1 MIHYQGRA
9 LRAEP
14 HARRQRPRRIAR
26 LLHVLIAA
34 GVVVGLAHLP
44 WGTLARRAFAVD
56 RIRVEGTHYLDAARV
71 GEIAGLRTG
80 QSLIELDG
88 DRVRQALM
96 LNPRIRDAS
105 VSREW
110 PRGVCI
116 RVVEREPL
124 LLVRHGVPW
133 EIDSSGVLLAPLAD
147 GVVADVP
154 LLSGVRF
161 DGVPPGAQLHVPEVM
176 RGLAW
181 ARVLSDR
188 ELQLSG
194 LVSEVDVASPRST
207 ALLLMDGTRVLSSA
221 WPPDVRTLSA
231 LRVVLADLKQ
241 RGTTA
246 QEVDLRFQNQ
256 VIVRPAE
263 PARAEAAHG
272 GSPS

>member
-9 LRAEP
+9 LRSEP
-14 HARRQRPRRIAR
+14 PARRRRPRRIAR
-26 LLHVLIAA
+26 IFHVLIAA

-44 WGTLARRAFAVD
+44 WASLARRAFRVD
-56 RIRVEGTHYLDAARV
+56 HIRVEGTHYLDADRV
-71 GEIAGLRTG
+71 GAIAGLHTG
-80 QSLIELDG
+80 QSLLEIDG

-96 LNPRIRDAS
+96 LNPRIRNAS

-154 LLSGVRF
+154 LLSGIRF
-161 DGVPPGAQLHVPEVM
+161 DGLPPGAQLHVPEVM